1 MATIDE
7 KVVELKLDDR
17 QFDKANDKTISKL
30 EELKKSLNFDGAVK
44 SFKEIDKA
52 AKEVD
57 LTPMEKGVQA
67 VGKQFDALATIAEA
81 ALWRITNKAMN
92 WGENMVK
99 SLTIDQITSGWSKY
113 ASKTESV
120 QTIMAATAKEFG
132 NVDNQMELVEEQL
145 EALNWFTDETSY
157 KFLDMVNNIG
167 KFTSNSVKLDTSVR
181 AMQGIST
188 WAARSGA
195 KVEEAGRAMYNLSQA
210 ISVGAVKLMDWKSIE
225 NANMA
230 TAEFKETAIQT
241 AEAMGT
247 LTRVSDN
254 TWKTMAGH
262 EVSVKNFNENL
273 SDAWF
278 TSEVLLETLE
288 KYGGF
293 SSELFEFVNATGMET
308 ASLIK
313 MVDDFVDG
321 TLNME
326 DAMTMTGLSA
336 EELTGWL
343 DKLGSAEMELGRAA
357 FKAAQESK
365 TFEDVVNYVKEAV
378 GSGWMRTFEYIFGNY
393 EEAKELWSELAEAMY
408 GVFVASGDM
417 RNGILKDW
425 KLMGGRTYLIDGVRK
440 VFTNIGEVVGV
451 LKETFRD
458 IFPQI
463 DADTLLQLTYN
474 FNKMADSFRLNQQS
488 IEALQNTLRPFLEL
502 LKGLWE
508 TAKVIVKAFEPVY
521 ILINQLA
528 GAALYLTGELGKL
541 ASSLLGITFST
552 DSLET
557 LYTVLNTIA
566 KILTGTVY
574 LGINLVVQA
583 ISELLEFINK
593 VKTTFQQGEGGIRG
607 FINAIVV
614 NLQEAFV
621 SIANGEG
628 IIGRAASMIVSFVT
642 NLGNALKTVT
652 DGKSLSDI
660 FTSMADGI
668 TKSGITN
675 LLGGIAASLLTIIQA
690 IFGAVADLG
699 NAESDLRKTID
710 GIIGA
715 LKVLWDWLVEQLS
728 QMDVRDV
735 VDIIL
740 VLGLANLIMGLTN
753 FTKSLKGVGDA
764 LKTQVTSIGG
774 SIKELFETLSDLA
787 DGGGVGGW
795 FDNIGEG
802 FKGFGKSL
810 ADFGKNTKYAQMA
823 LAVYT
828 MAWAISK
835 LAELDPEDL
844 TRASVVL
851 AGTFTALIILFKV
864 LDKLHSGSSG
874 GGGGGNGPSGIQKA
888 ADTIIK
894 FATAV
899 SVLAAAM
906 YMLAHLQWG
915 EIAKGGVALLGILA
929 ALAGFMAVMH
939 KFKIAGSGMKKI
951 GLTILPVALGI
962 ASLAAPVAIFGQIPF
977 DNLISGLGA
986 VITLLTGV
994 ALALVVMNKAT
1005 ESAGQMLA
1013 AAAAFDLMAVALTAM
1028 VIPVSALSLL
1038 SQQGLGA
1045 ALATLILLI
1054 GTLAISLAGL
1064 ATLNVANILSAA
1076 GAITLAAGAL
1086 SMLAVAVGTLS
1097 ILNLPSLILGLG
1109 SLILTLT
1116 AMVGLAALVG
1126 NFAPLAAGL
1135 AVLSGALLSL
1145 AAVILS
1151 VGASFALF
1159 GWGVKQLAEAVAI
1172 ITGLAVGIGAA
1183 GAMIGEDFPETLNRG
1198 LDIVMMVLHAF
1209 LQRIPELTYDL
1220 AAATVGFLS
1229 GILFGILEIAPD
1241 IVKGFLWIVTLL
1253 LDAIA
1258 SLAEP
1263 LINALTKLID
1273 GLTAS
1278 VPDLIY
1284 SFSKFVDAFMKSA
1297 GNLLWNAIISTL
1309 QGIANSL
1316 NLGFFSDW
1324 LEDFHTWGEDAVG
1337 EMKSG
1342 MVDGMENSLEE
1353 IDAKAQEVGGTADT
1367 GVKMG
1372 ASAEDGKE
1380 AAKNYTSGYIG
1391 GFDAALKD
1399 AFAAGARV
1407 GNKSVEGL
1415 ASKDGI
1421 DAHSPSWLT
1430 RLLGINF
1437 DEGLGE
1443 GILSMLPESFEWG
1456 AMLGDSAGNGLFSAL
1471 SDGLIDIESLLS
1483 AFFGR
1488 DSVAE
1493 QTRKTHAAIRGG
1505 LSKADAKEMQA
1516 KGGVKK
1522 TANETGTET
1531 GEAYNEGF
1539 ASALSSGKTSSGG
1552 SVSSAAKEQV
1562 KTVAEGV
1569 KESYSEELEHL
1580 EADAKTEDL
1589 QFNLWESLNVNVS
1602 DVEKKAKKIEYT
1614 NRKITFQIE
1623 RMRIAGEKYEQIL
1636 EGMGEDAIETKEA
1649 YNEWLQEQIDLE
1661 ELQNELYDLQ
1671 NEVIDKNSELLK
1683 KIEQGEKESSQ
1694 AYKLWTA
1701 MNSDATDAQKSAAEL
1716 ANLNNE
1722 LDTQV
1727 QKTRVYAS
1735 QYQEA
1740 VAQYGPNSQEAINA
1754 YNTYVDSL
1762 TSIVEKQN
1770 EITAKQKENIQDQSQ
1785 AFRDYVAIMHEM
1797 DVQDREYAA
1806 RADILANVEQA
1817 QRNYNNAVKEYGETS
1832 KQARWALDE
1841 LNQAQERLNL
1851 NQERGG
1857 NQMSLR
1863 ESLLQQGF
1871 SQQEVEDYFKEQAG
1885 IQTKAAEEVIDL
1897 SLETLVKQAEET
1909 NNQLILALTNN
1920 LEDSTLAMA
1929 EVGKGYTLAIG
1940 EGMTNTSN
1948 LLNQDATSVV
1958 TDAIDVVANDKTIA
1972 GNCEE
1977 VGYQLD
1983 MGFIK
1988 GIERGGYQVSEK
2000 LVEIV
2005 EAAIAAAKA
2014 AAGIRSPSRITKW
2027 MGSMLDL
2034 GLADGLEQD
2043 VYTVVKASQK
2053 VMDASLREM
2062 ANVIH
2067 TDDNLEFV
2075 GRMIAGGIADGYSD
2089 YSSEILDVS
2098 TKLLAKLDQDVS
2110 DSIGDAVGYESL
2122 WAALG
2127 FDEDDLSYEL
2137 VFDMDMSKAYEEMTD
2152 LEKAMADYEN
2162 LDTSAKAKLT
2172 ESLDPK
2178 TFEEWWDTVKN
2189 ASYVAGYNQIRDP
2202 LTLEEKIW
2210 NATHGIEQPI
2220 TSVPI
2225 EVKYADLSEESRQ
2238 KKYQEYLDK
2247 QAAQLAKSME
2257 TGVFSGIIEA
2267 LKAGTGDSLGATRME
2282 YIQNIYST
2290 RPLSTLDVYR
2300 NTNKALAKFQ

>member
-17 QFDKANDKTISKL
+17 QFDKASDKTISKL

-99 SLTIDQITSGWSKY
+99 SLTIDQISSGWDKY
-113 ASKTESV
+113 ADKTAAV

-145 EALNWFTDETSY
+145 ESLNWFTDETSY

-167 KFTSNSVKLDTSVR
+167 KFTSNSVKLETSVR

-195 KVEEAGRAMYNLSQA
+195 DVNEAGRAMYNLAQA

-247 LTRVSDN
+247 LTRMSDD
-254 TWKTMAGH
+254 TWKTLAGH
-262 EVSVKNFNENL
+262 EVSIKNFNENL

-278 TSEVLLETLE
+278 TSEVLLATLD

-293 SSELFEFVNATGMET
+293 ATELNKLVEATDMET
-308 ASLIK
+308 ASLIS
-313 MVDDFVDG
+313 MIDEYVDG
-321 TLNME
+321 TLDME
-326 DAMTMTGLSA
+326 EAMTMTGLSA
-336 EELTGWL
+336 EDLTEWL
-343 DKLGSAEMELGRAA
+343 EKLGSEEMKLGREA

-365 TFEDVVNYVKEAV
+365 TFADVVGYVKEAV

-440 VFTNIGEVVGV
+440 VFTNIGEVVGA

-574 LGINLVVQA
+574 LGINLVIQG
-583 ISELLEFINK
+583 ISDLLTFVGK
-593 VKTTFQQGEGGIRG
+593 VKATFQQGEGGIRG

-628 IIGRAASMIVSFVT
+628 VVG
-642 NLGNALKTVT
+642 KTVT
-652 DGKSLSDI
+652 TIIGIATKLGDALKNIFDTVKSMFTEGGSINDI
-660 FTSMADGI
+660 FSSMADGI
-668 TKSGITN
+668 SDSGILN
-675 LLGGIAASLLTIIQA
+675 ILGGIALALATIVKNIFDTIASL
-690 IFGAVADLG
+690 GD
-699 NAESDLRKTID
+699 AESDLRMVINN
-710 GIIGA
+710 IIGA
-715 LKVLWDWLVEQLS
+715 FKVLWDWLTEQLS
-728 QMDVRDV
+728 QMTFRDV
-735 VDIIL
+735 ADVIL
-740 VLGLANLIMGLTN
+740 VLGLANLIMGFSN
-753 FTKSLKGVGDA
+753 FTKSLTNIGNA
-764 LKTQVTSIGG
+764 LRTQVTNIGN
-774 SIKELFETLSDLA
+774 SFNALINTLSGNGASNGVQKLTDSLKGLA
-787 DGGGVGGW
+787 
-795 FDNIGEG
+795 
-802 FKGFGKSL
+802 S
-810 ADFGKNTKYAQMA
+810 ATKYAQMA

-828 MAWAISK
+828 MVWAISK

-844 TRASVVL
+844 TRASIVL

-864 LDKLHSGSSG
+864 LDKLHSGSG
-874 GGGGGNGPSGIQKA
+874 GGGVDNGPSGIQKA

-1278 VPDLIY
+1278 VPDLMY

-1316 NLGFFSDW
+1316 NLGFLSDW
-1324 LEDFHTWGEDAVG
+1324 LEDFHTWGEDAVD
-1337 EMKSG
+1337 EMKTG
-1342 MVDGMENSLEE
+1342 MVDGMDNSLEE

-1539 ASALSSGKTSSGG
+1539 ASALSSDKTSSGG

-1562 KTVAEGV
+1562 KTVAEAV

-1762 TSIVEKQN
+1762 TSVVEKQN

-1785 AFRDYVAIMHEM
+1785 AFRDYAAIMHEM

-1871 SQQEVEDYFKEQAG
+1871 SQQEVEDYFKDQAG
-1885 IQTKAAEEVIDL
+1885 IQTRAAEEVIDL
-1897 SLETLVKQAEET
+1897 SLETLLKQVGEQNEMFVDLLVT
-1909 NNQLILALTNN
+1909 NLG
-1920 LEDSTLAMA
+1920 DSTLAMA

-1940 EGMTNTSN
+1940 EGMTSTSN

-2014 AAGIRSPSRITKW
+2014 AAGIQSPSRITKW

-2152 LEKAMADYEN
+2152 LEKAMAAYEN
-2162 LDTSAKAKLT
+2162 LDDEARQSLA
-2172 ESLDPK
+2172 ENLDPK
-2178 TFEEWWDTVKN
+2178 SFEEWWDVVKDLEYWTG
-2189 ASYVAGYNQIRDP
+2189 SGHHTQTPYTI
-2202 LTLEEKIW
+2202 EEKIYA
-2210 NATHGIEQPI
+2210 ATHGIELPK
-2220 TSVPI
+2220 TWVPDMA
-2225 EVKYADLSEESRQ
+2225 KYANLSEEGRQ
-2238 KKYQEYLDK
+2238 RKYQEYLDK
-2247 QAAQLAKSME
+2247 QAAELARSME

-2267 LKAGTGDSLGATRME
+2267 LKAGTGDSLATTRME